1 MRKGRGLTL
10 LELLLALAIFS
21 TVLALAYAGV
31 LQFMQSRSDLD
42 ATVSA
47 QAKLRRI
54 VEVFSQDPRSAVL
67 GGIAATPYPSGR
79 GSISFALIEGGAGYP
94 VLPHDSASND
104 SFKQAAE
111 AKIVVLTAD
120 PTQLGIAPGDFVLM
134 VNNAGDGVILPVT
147 QVNPVGGEPNRWY
160 VVHAGCGNTIDYTP
174 NTLLFRVRTLGF
186 RYDPLGRQLVYRE
199 GAGAEVPVAFDLDR
213 FELHYVYEA
222 AFGDAATDPS
232 GSSYT
237 PSYDFTNPAG
247 APPYQVTQVA
257 TQRVYSLRRLSVT
270 LEASFPSRGRGFS
283 RTYTSQV
290 ELSSNAQYQARR
302 ILPCR

>member
-1 MRKGRGLTL
+1 MRKGLTL
-10 LELLLALAIFS
+10 LELLLALAILG
-21 TVLALAYAGV
+21 TVLALAYGAV
-31 LQFMQSRSDLD
+31 VQFMQSRSDLD

-54 VEVFSQDPRSAVL
+54 VEVFSQDLRSAVL

-79 GSISFALIEGGAGYP
+79 GSISFALLEGGAGYP
-94 VLPHDSASND
+94 VLPHDSGSNN

-111 AKIVVLTAD
+111 TKIVVLATD
-120 PTQLGIAPGDFVLM
+120 PDQIGITPGDFVLM

-147 QVNPVGGEPNRWY
+147 QVNRVGGEPNRWH

-199 GAGAEVPVAFDLDR
+199 GGGSEVPVAFDLDR

-222 AFGDAATDPS
+222 AFGDTVTDPS
-232 GSSYT
+232 GGNYT
-237 PSYDFTNPAG
+237 PSYDFTNPTG
-247 APPYQVTQVA
+247 APPYQVTQG
-257 TQRVYSLRRLSVT
+257 TTGKVYSLRRLSVT
-270 LEASFPSRGRGFS
+270 LEASFLSRGRRFS

-290 ELSSNAQYQARR
+290 ELSSNAQYQVRR

>member
-1 MRKGRGLTL
+1 MRKGLTL
-10 LELLLALAIFS
+10 LELLLALAILG
-21 TVLALAYAGV
+21 TVLALAYGAV
-31 LQFMQSRSDLD
+31 VQFMQSRSDLD

-54 VEVFSQDPRSAVL
+54 VEVFSQDLRSAVL

-79 GSISFALIEGGAGYP
+79 GSISFALLEGGAGYP
-94 VLPHDSASND
+94 VLPHDSGSNS

-111 AKIVVLTAD
+111 AKIVVLASD
-120 PTQLGIAPGDFVLM
+120 PDQIGITPGDFVLM

-147 QVNPVGGEPNRWY
+147 QVNRVGGEPNRWH

-186 RYDPLGRQLVYRE
+186 RYDPIGRQLVYRE
-199 GAGAEVPVAFDLDR
+199 GRGDEVDEVPVAFDLDR

-222 AFGDAATDPS
+222 AFGDTVTDPS
-232 GSSYT
+232 GDNYT
-237 PSYDFTNPAG
+237 PSYDFTNPTS
-247 APPYQVTQVA
+247 APPYQVTQG
-257 TQRVYSLRRLSVT
+257 TTGKVYSLRRLSVT
-270 LEASFPSRGRGFS
+270 LEASFLSRGRRFS

-290 ELSSNAQYQARR
+290 ELSSNQAKR
-302 ILPCR
+302 ILACR